1 MTEPTRGPAVVL
13 RKVVY
18 GEADVIATVLS
29 REQGKLSALAR
40 SARRSQRRFGAALE
54 LFTVSRMELRRHRGS
69 ELWTLSSAET
79 VESFADLAREVG
91 ALAHASYGTELAR
104 ELSAPEQ
111 PEPELFDL
119 LVELFRS
126 LARRGARVD
135 VLRAFELGLLDIVG
149 LAPSFDACAGCGL
162 RDAFAL
168 DRGAVLDA
176 ARGGAICS
184 SCAAASRGAGV
195 RPLGA
200 GARAVLTAA
209 QRAARAP
216 GGLAAVDLGGAG
228 RGDDAEEARDAML
241 ALLTHHVGKSLKTV
255 EFIGKLGRGP

>member
-1 MTEPTRGPAVVL
+1 MEPTRGPAIVL
-13 RKVVY
+13 RKVAY
-18 GEADVIATVLS
+18 GEADVIATLLT

-54 LFTVSRMELRRHRGS
+54 LFTVSEVELRPHRGS
-69 ELWTLSSAET
+69 ELWTLSSAQT
-79 VESFADLAREVG
+79 MESFADLAREVG
-91 ALAHASYGTELAR
+91 PLAHASYGTELCR
-104 ELSAPEQ
+104 ELSAAEQ

-135 VLRAFELGLLDIVG
+135 VLRAFELGLLDLVG
-149 LAPSFDACAGCGL
+149 LAPSFDACAGCG
-162 RDAFAL
+162 REDSFAL

-176 ARGGAICS
+176 ARGGAVCS
-184 SCAAASRGAGV
+184 GCAAASRATGV
-195 RPLGA
+195 RPLSA
-200 GARAVLTAA
+200 GARAALSAA

-216 GGLAAVDLGGAG
+216 GGMAAVDAGSG

-241 ALLTHHVGKSLKTV
+241 ALLTHHVGRPLKTV
-255 EFIGKLGRGP
+255 EFIGKLGRGPG

>member
-1 MTEPTRGPAVVL
+1 MEATRGPAIVL

-18 GEADVIATVLS
+18 GEADVIATLLA

-54 LFTVSRMELRRHRGS
+54 LFTVSEVELRPHRGS
-69 ELWTLSSAET
+69 ELWTLSSAQT
-79 VESFADLAREVG
+79 IESFTDLAREVG
-91 ALAHASYGTELAR
+91 CLAHASYGTELAR
-104 ELSAPEQ
+104 ELSAAEQ

-135 VLRAFELGLLDIVG
+135 ALRAFELGLLDLVG
-149 LAPSFDACAGCGL
+149 LAPSFDACAGCG
-162 RDAFAL
+162 RSDSFAL

-184 SCAAASRGAGV
+184 ACASASRGAGV

-209 QRAARAP
+209 QRAARGP
-216 GGLAAVDLGGAG
+216 GGLAAVNLGGAAG
-228 RGDDAEEARDAML
+228 SDDAEEARDAML
-241 ALLTHHVGKSLKTV
+241 ALLTHHVGRPLKTV
-255 EFIGKLGRGP
+255 EFIGKLGRGPG